1 MNCVC
6 TGSLRLKL
14 VTWKLI
20 KNSLK
25 ISAKNFSYY
34 ADYAENIAEPTTFC
48 FDGGAES
55 YSLSE
60 FFFWPGV
67 RLEKR

>member
-48 FDGGAES
+48 FAVAQRAIP
-55 YSLSE
+55 YLSSS
-60 FFFWPGV
+60 FG
-67 RLEKR
+67 LG